1 MKNKLKQI
9 IDFKEGQK
17 IKGFFLCIEKHLRF
31 TKKNDKYIDI
41 TLRMLQDISL
51 QRYGTIQSLLNP
63 LLMQEMQLLY
73 LVM

>member
-17 IKGFFLCIEKHLRF
+17 IKGFFLCTAKNSRF

-41 TLRMLQDISL
+41 DLK
-51 QRYGTIQSLLNP
+51 RYYWSYFCKN
-63 LLMQEMQLLY
+63 ME
-73 LVM
+73 

>member
-1 MKNKLKQI
+1 MFNCLLFRAKLNIEIYSIVMKNKLKQI

-41 TLRMLQDISL
+41 
-51 QRYGTIQSLLNP
+51 N
-63 LLMQEMQLLY
+63 
-73 LVM
+73 